1 MLIEKKLFT
10 RVNLINLLIAVLP
23 LSLIIGNSAVNI
35 NVVLICLAGIM
46 TYKFEL
52 FRINKKIYQ
61 YLIFSFFLYL
71 ILITL
76 ITNIPLIVNYVH
88 KTHPYLEGSRDYYID
103 NIIKSFSF
111 LRFLILFL
119 VVNKLVQYNHFN
131 FKFFYV
137 SCSFFVL
144 AVSVDIVIQ
153 VIFGKNLFGYPILH
167 SRPTSFFLNEFIA
180 GGYIQ
185 KFSLFFI
192 FFCVS
197 LVQKDYKDRIL
208 YLLFFLFFIP
218 LLLTVNRMPLL
229 LYLFSF
235 LLILILRKKFKY
247 ILVFSLIFFFI
258 FFGIFKYY
266 SKTRLGTNINV
277 FYESSTKVLTALSK
291 LNSPDVVYDK
301 DGYILLFRT
310 AGQIWEKNK
319 VFGSGIKSFKLQC
332 TYEPGR
338 SCATHPHNYTLE
350 LLVDT
355 GGIGFVI
362 MYLIFIFAFFDS
374 FKFYLRSSNLNS
386 KLLFL
391 PFFIIVFLE
400 FFPLRSSGSFF
411 STSNA
416 TVIFFMLAL
425 LIGVLNLK
433 KLNNN

>member
-52 FRINKKIYQ
+52 FRINEKIYQ

-103 NIIKSFSF
+103 NIIKSFYF

-131 FKFFYV
+131 LKFFYA

-208 YLLFFLFFIP
+208 YLLFFLFF
-218 LLLTVNRMPLL
+218 
-229 LYLFSF
+229 
-235 LLILILRKKFKY
+235 
-247 ILVFSLIFFFI
+247 
-258 FFGIFKYY
+258 Y
-266 SKTRLGTNINV
+266 SI
-277 FYESSTKVLTALSK
+277 
-291 LNSPDVVYDK
+291 
-301 DGYILLFRT
+301 
-310 AGQIWEKNK
+310 
-319 VFGSGIKSFKLQC
+319 
-332 TYEPGR
+332 
-338 SCATHPHNYTLE
+338 
-350 LLVDT
+350 
-355 GGIGFVI
+355 
-362 MYLIFIFAFFDS
+362 
-374 FKFYLRSSNLNS
+374 
-386 KLLFL
+386 
-391 PFFIIVFLE
+391 
-400 FFPLRSSGSFF
+400 
-411 STSNA
+411 TSNRQ
-416 TVIFFMLAL
+416 
-425 LIGVLNLK
+425 
-433 KLNNN
+433 